1 MNLDRGGAQTP
12 VMTVKMLEHETARVD
27 DRSDI
32 LDGLSQD
39 QKQLSP
45 KYFYDEAGS
54 RLFDQ
59 ICDLP
64 EYYLTRTELGI
75 MREHAEAMTGLMGPR
90 ASIIELGSGSSL
102 KTRILLDHADSPAAY
117 VPVDISRDHLWKTA
131 GCLADDYP
139 EIEILP
145 VCADF
150 TQSFELPEPAVE
162 PDRHVVYFP
171 GSTIGNF
178 SRDDAVD
185 LLKQVRQ
192 VVNGNGALLIG
203 VDLVKPREVIE
214 PAYNDTAGVTA
225 KFNKNILVRINRE
238 HAGAF
243 DLNRFKHDAVYDEQH
258 HRIEMRLISCEEQDI
273 PIAGQSIHFDKG
285 EYIVTEHS
293 HKYSIEEF
301 GSIGEVAEFSLKEI
315 WMDPDEMFSVQFL
328 EAT

>member
-1 MNLDRGGAQTP
+1 MN
-12 VMTVKMLEHETARVD
+12 VKMLEHEIGQVD
-27 DRSDI
+27 ERSDI
-32 LDGLSQD
+32 LDGLNQD

-45 KYFYDEAGS
+45 KYFYDETGS

-75 MREHAEAMTGLMGPR
+75 MREHVEAMTGLMGPR

-102 KTRILLDHADSPAAY
+102 KTRILLDHVEEPAAY
-117 VPVDISRDHLWKTA
+117 VPVDISRDHLLKTA

-178 SRDDAVD
+178 SRDDAID

-192 VVNGNGALLIG
+192 VVNGNGALLVG
-203 VDLVKPREVIE
+203 VDLIKPRKVVEA
-214 PAYNDTAGVTA
+214 AYNDTAGVTA
-225 KFNKNILVRINRE
+225 KFNKNILARINRD

-243 DLNRFKHDAVYDEQH
+243 DPSRFKHDAVYDEEH

-273 PIAGQSIHFDKG
+273 PIAGQSIHFEKG

-293 HKYSIEEF
+293 HKYSLDEF
-301 GSIGEVAEFSLKEI
+301 GSIGEEAEFSLKDI
-315 WMDPDEMFSVQFL
+315 WTDPDQLFSVQFL
-328 EAT
+328 EAI

>member
-1 MNLDRGGAQTP
+1 MN
-12 VMTVKMLEHETARVD
+12 VKMLEHEIGQVD
-27 DRSDI
+27 ERSDI

-45 KYFYDEAGS
+45 KYFYDETGS

-75 MREHAEAMTGLMGPR
+75 MREHVEAMTGLMGPR

-102 KTRILLDHADSPAAY
+102 KTRILLDHVEEPAAY
-117 VPVDISRDHLWKTA
+117 VPVDISRDHLLKTA

-178 SRDDAVD
+178 SRDDAID

-192 VVNGNGALLIG
+192 VVNGNGALLVG
-203 VDLVKPREVIE
+203 VDLIKPRKVVEA
-214 PAYNDTAGVTA
+214 AYNDTAGVTA
-225 KFNKNILVRINRE
+225 KFNKNILARINRD

-243 DLNRFKHDAVYDEQH
+243 DPSRFEHDAVYDEEH

-273 PIAGQSIHFDKG
+273 PIAGQSIHFEKG

-293 HKYSIEEF
+293 HKYSIDEF
-301 GSIGEVAEFSLKEI
+301 GSIGEEAEFSLKDT
-315 WMDPDEMFSVQFL
+315 WTDPDQLFSVQFL
-328 EAT
+328 EAI

>member
-1 MNLDRGGAQTP
+1 
-12 VMTVKMLEHETARVD
+12 
-27 DRSDI
+27 
-32 LDGLSQD
+32 
-39 QKQLSP
+39 LSP
-45 KYFYDEAGS
+45 KYFYDETGS

-75 MREHAEAMTGLMGPR
+75 MREHVEAMTGLMGPR

-102 KTRILLDHADSPAAY
+102 KTRILLDHVEEPAAY
-117 VPVDISRDHLWKTA
+117 VPVDISRDHLLKTA

-178 SRDDAVD
+178 SRDDAID

-192 VVNGNGALLIG
+192 VVNGNGALLVG
-203 VDLVKPREVIE
+203 GDLIKPRTVVEA
-214 PAYNDTAGVTA
+214 AYNDTAGVTA
-225 KFNKNILVRINRE
+225 RFNKNILARINRD

-243 DLNRFKHDAVYDEQH
+243 DPSRFEHDAVYDEEH

-273 PIAGQSIHFDKG
+273 PIAGQSIHFEKG

-293 HKYSIEEF
+293 HKYSIDEF
-301 GSIGEVAEFSLKEI
+301 GSIGEEAEFSLKDI
-315 WMDPDEMFSVQFL
+315 WTDPDQLFSVQFL
-328 EAT
+328 EAI

>member
-1 MNLDRGGAQTP
+1 MN
-12 VMTVKMLEHETARVD
+12 VKMLEHEIGQVD
-27 DRSDI
+27 ERSDI
-32 LDGLSQD
+32 LDGLNQD

-45 KYFYDEAGS
+45 KYFYDETGS

-75 MREHAEAMTGLMGPR
+75 MREHVEAMTGLMGPR

-102 KTRILLDHADSPAAY
+102 KTRILLDHVEEPAAY
-117 VPVDISRDHLWKTA
+117 VPVDISRDHLLKTA

-178 SRDDAVD
+178 SRDDAID

-192 VVNGNGALLIG
+192 VVNGNGALLVG
-203 VDLVKPREVIE
+203 VDLIKPRKVVEA
-214 PAYNDTAGVTA
+214 AYNDTAGVTA
-225 KFNKNILVRINRE
+225 KFNKNILARINRD

-243 DLNRFKHDAVYDEQH
+243 DPSRFEHDAVYDEEH

-273 PIAGQSIHFDKG
+273 PIAGQSIHFEKG

-293 HKYSIEEF
+293 HKYSIDEF
-301 GSIGEVAEFSLKEI
+301 GSIGEEAQFSLKDI
-315 WMDPDEMFSVQFL
+315 WTDPDQLFSVQFL
-328 EAT
+328 EAI

>member
-1 MNLDRGGAQTP
+1 MN
-12 VMTVKMLEHETARVD
+12 VKMLKHKLVQVD
-27 DRSDI
+27 ERSDI
-32 LDGLSQD
+32 LDGLNQD

-75 MREHAEAMTGLMGPR
+75 MREHVEAMTGLMGRR

-102 KTRILLDHADSPAAY
+102 KTRILLDHVDEPAAY
-117 VPVDISRDHLWKTA
+117 VPVDISRDHLLKTA
-131 GCLADDYP
+131 GGLADDYP

-150 TQSFELPEPAVE
+150 TQPFELPEPAVE

-178 SRDDAVD
+178 SRDDALD
-185 LLKQVRQ
+185 LLKQVRH

-225 KFNKNILVRINRE
+225 KFNKNILTRINRE

-243 DLNRFKHDAVYDEQH
+243 DPNRFEHDAVYDEEHQ
-258 HRIEMRLISCEEQDI
+258 RIEMRLISREEQDV
-273 PIAGQSIHFDKG
+273 PIAGQSIHFDEG

-293 HKYSIEEF
+293 HKYAIDEF
-301 GSIGEVAEFSLKEI
+301 GSIGKDAEFTLKEI
-315 WMDPDEMFSVQFL
+315 WTDADEMFSVQFL

>member
-1 MNLDRGGAQTP
+1 MN
-12 VMTVKMLEHETARVD
+12 VKMLEHEIGQVD
-27 DRSDI
+27 ERSDI

-45 KYFYDEAGS
+45 KYFYDETGS

-75 MREHAEAMTGLMGPR
+75 MREHVEAMTGLMGPR

-102 KTRILLDHADSPAAY
+102 KTRILLDHVEEPAAY
-117 VPVDISRDHLWKTA
+117 VPVDISRDHLLKTA

-178 SRDDAVD
+178 SRDDAID

-192 VVNGNGALLIG
+192 VVNGNGALLVG
-203 VDLVKPREVIE
+203 VDLIKPRKVVEA
-214 PAYNDTAGVTA
+214 AYNDTAGVTA
-225 KFNKNILVRINRE
+225 KFNKNILARINRD

-243 DLNRFKHDAVYDEQH
+243 DPSRFEHDAVYDEEH

-273 PIAGQSIHFDKG
+273 PIAGQSIHFEKG

-293 HKYSIEEF
+293 HKYSIDEF
-301 GSIGEVAEFSLKEI
+301 GSIGEEAQFSLKDI
-315 WMDPDEMFSVQFL
+315 WTDPDQLFSVQFL
-328 EAT
+328 EAI

>member
-1 MNLDRGGAQTP
+1 MN
-12 VMTVKMLEHETARVD
+12 VKMLEHEIGQVD
-27 DRSDI
+27 ERSDI

-45 KYFYDEAGS
+45 KYFYDETGS

-75 MREHAEAMTGLMGPR
+75 MREHVEAMTGLMGPR

-102 KTRILLDHADSPAAY
+102 KTRILLDHVEEPAAY
-117 VPVDISRDHLWKTA
+117 VPVDISRDHLLKTA

-178 SRDDAVD
+178 SRDDAID

-192 VVNGNGALLIG
+192 VVNGNGALLVG
-203 VDLVKPREVIE
+203 VDLIKPRKVVEA
-214 PAYNDTAGVTA
+214 AYNDTAGVTA
-225 KFNKNILVRINRE
+225 KFNKNILARINHD

-243 DLNRFKHDAVYDEQH
+243 DPSRFEHDAVYDEEH

-273 PIAGQSIHFDKG
+273 PIAGQSIHFEKG

-293 HKYSIEEF
+293 HKYSIDEF
-301 GSIGEVAEFSLKEI
+301 GSIGEEAQFSLKDI
-315 WMDPDEMFSVQFL
+315 WTDPDQLFSVQFL
-328 EAT
+328 EAI

>member
-1 MNLDRGGAQTP
+1 MN
-12 VMTVKMLEHETARVD
+12 VKMLEHEIGQVD
-27 DRSDI
+27 ERSDI

-45 KYFYDEAGS
+45 KYFYDETGS

-75 MREHAEAMTGLMGPR
+75 MREHVEAMTGLMGPR

-102 KTRILLDHADSPAAY
+102 KTRILLDHVEEPAAY
-117 VPVDISRDHLWKTA
+117 VPVDISRDHLLKTA

-150 TQSFELPEPAVE
+150 TRSFELPEPAVE

-178 SRDDAVD
+178 SRDDAID

-203 VDLVKPREVIE
+203 VDLIKPRKVVEA
-214 PAYNDTAGVTA
+214 AYNDTAGVTA
-225 KFNKNILVRINRE
+225 KFNKNILARINRD

-243 DLNRFKHDAVYDEQH
+243 DPSRFEHDAVYDEEH

-273 PIAGQSIHFDKG
+273 PIAGQSIHFEKG

-293 HKYSIEEF
+293 HKYSIDEF
-301 GSIGEVAEFSLKEI
+301 GSIGEEAEFSLTDI
-315 WMDPDEMFSVQFL
+315 WTDPDQLFSVQFL
-328 EAT
+328 EAI

>member
-1 MNLDRGGAQTP
+1 MN
-12 VMTVKMLEHETARVD
+12 VKMLEHEIGQVD
-27 DRSDI
+27 ERSDI
-32 LDGLSQD
+32 LDGLNQD

-45 KYFYDEAGS
+45 KYFYDETGS

-75 MREHAEAMTGLMGPR
+75 MREHVEAMTGLMGPR

-102 KTRILLDHADSPAAY
+102 KTRILLDHVEEPAAY
-117 VPVDISRDHLWKTA
+117 VPVDISRDHLLKTA

-178 SRDDAVD
+178 SRDDAID

-192 VVNGNGALLIG
+192 VVNGNGALLVG
-203 VDLVKPREVIE
+203 VDLIKPRKVVEA
-214 PAYNDTAGVTA
+214 AYNDTAGVTA
-225 KFNKNILVRINRE
+225 KFNKNILARINRD

-243 DLNRFKHDAVYDEQH
+243 DPSRFEHDAVYDEEH

-273 PIAGQSIHFDKG
+273 PIAGESIHFEKG

-293 HKYSIEEF
+293 HKYSIDEF
-301 GSIGEVAEFSLKEI
+301 GSIGEEAEFSLKDI
-315 WMDPDEMFSVQFL
+315 WTDPDQLFSVQFL
-328 EAT
+328 EAI

>member
-1 MNLDRGGAQTP
+1 MN
-12 VMTVKMLEHETARVD
+12 VKMLEHEIGQVD
-27 DRSDI
+27 ERSDI
-32 LDGLSQD
+32 LDGLNQD

-45 KYFYDEAGS
+45 KYFYDEIGS

-75 MREHAEAMTGLMGPR
+75 MREHVEAMTGLMGPR

-102 KTRILLDHADSPAAY
+102 KTRILLDHVEEPAAY
-117 VPVDISRDHLWKTA
+117 VPVDISRDHLLKTA

-178 SRDDAVD
+178 SRDDAID

-192 VVNGNGALLIG
+192 VVNGNGALLVG
-203 VDLVKPREVIE
+203 VDLIKPRKVVEA
-214 PAYNDTAGVTA
+214 AYNDTAGVTA
-225 KFNKNILVRINRE
+225 KFNKNILARINRD

-243 DLNRFKHDAVYDEQH
+243 DPSRFEHDAVYDEEH

-273 PIAGQSIHFDKG
+273 PIAGQSIHFEKG

-293 HKYSIEEF
+293 HKYSIDEF
-301 GSIGEVAEFSLKEI
+301 GSIGEEAEFSLKDI
-315 WMDPDEMFSVQFL
+315 WTDPDQLFSVQFL
-328 EAT
+328 EAI

>member
-1 MNLDRGGAQTP
+1 MN
-12 VMTVKMLEHETARVD
+12 VKMLEHEIGQVD
-27 DRSDI
+27 ERSDI
-32 LDGLSQD
+32 LDGLNQD

-45 KYFYDEAGS
+45 KYFYDETGS

-75 MREHAEAMTGLMGPR
+75 MREHVEAMTGLMGPR

-102 KTRILLDHADSPAAY
+102 KTRILLDHVEEPAAY
-117 VPVDISRDHLWKTA
+117 VPVDISRDHLLKTA

-178 SRDDAVD
+178 SRDDAID

-192 VVNGNGALLIG
+192 VVNGNGALLVG
-203 VDLVKPREVIE
+203 VDLIKPRKVVEA
-214 PAYNDTAGVTA
+214 AYNDTAGVTA
-225 KFNKNILVRINRE
+225 KFNKNILARINRD

-243 DLNRFKHDAVYDEQH
+243 DPSRFEHDAVYDEEH

-273 PIAGQSIHFDKG
+273 PIAGQSIHFEKG

-293 HKYSIEEF
+293 HKYSIDEF
-301 GSIGEVAEFSLKEI
+301 GSIGEEAEFSLKDI
-315 WMDPDEMFSVQFL
+315 WTDPDQLFSVQFL
-328 EAT
+328 EAI

>member
-1 MNLDRGGAQTP
+1 MDVR
-12 VMTVKMLEHETARVD
+12 MLEHKTARVD
-27 DRSDI
+27 SRSDI
-32 LDGLSQD
+32 LDGLSAD

-75 MREHAEAMTGLMGPR
+75 MRKHVQAMTALMGPR
-90 ASIIELGSGSSL
+90 TFIIELGSGSSL
-102 KTRILLDHADSPAAY
+102 KTRILLDHADKPTAY
-117 VPVDISRDHLWKTA
+117 VPVDISRDHLRKTA
-131 GCLADDYP
+131 GRLAYDYP

-150 TQSFELPEPAVE
+150 TRSFELPEPGVK

-178 SRDDAVD
+178 SQDDAVN
-185 LLKQVRQ
+185 LLKQVRR

-203 VDLVKPREVIE
+203 VDLAKPRGAIE

-243 DLNRFKHDAVYDEQH
+243 DLNRFEHDAVYDEQNQ
-258 HRIEMRLISCEEQDI
+258 RIEMRLISCEEQNILIGD
-273 PIAGQSIHFDKG
+273 QSIHFDKG

-293 HKYSIEEF
+293 HKYSIEKF
-301 GSIGEVAEFSLKEI
+301 RSIGEEAEFFLKEI
-315 WMDPDEMFSVQFL
+315 WTDPDEMFSVQFL
-328 EAT
+328 EAA

>member
-1 MNLDRGGAQTP
+1 MI
-12 VMTVKMLEHETARVD
+12 VKMLKHKLVQVNE
-27 DRSDI
+27 RSDI
-32 LDGLSQD
+32 LDGLNQD

-45 KYFYDEAGS
+45 KYFYDETGS

-75 MREHAEAMTGLMGPR
+75 MREHVEAMTGLMGPR

-102 KTRILLDHADSPAAY
+102 KTRILLDHVDEPAAY
-117 VPVDISRDHLWKTA
+117 VPVDISRDHLLKTA
-131 GCLADDYP
+131 GGLADDYP

-150 TQSFELPEPAVE
+150 TQPFELPEPAVE

-178 SRDDAVD
+178 SRDDAID

-192 VVNGNGALLIG
+192 VVNGNGALLVG
-203 VDLVKPREVIE
+203 VDLIKPRKVVEA
-214 PAYNDTAGVTA
+214 AYNDTAGVTA
-225 KFNKNILVRINRE
+225 KFNKNILARINRD

-243 DLNRFKHDAVYDEQH
+243 DPSRFEHDAVYDEEH
-258 HRIEMRLISCEEQDI
+258 HRIEMRLISWEEQDI
-273 PIAGQSIHFDKG
+273 PIAGQSIHFEKG
-285 EYIVTEHS
+285 EYIETEHS
-293 HKYSIEEF
+293 HKYSIDEF
-301 GSIGEVAEFSLKEI
+301 GSIGEEAEFSLKDI
-315 WMDPDEMFSVQFL
+315 WTDPDRLFSVQFL
-328 EAT
+328 EAI

>member
-1 MNLDRGGAQTP
+1 MN
-12 VMTVKMLEHETARVD
+12 VKMLEHEIGQVD
-27 DRSDI
+27 ERSDI

-45 KYFYDEAGS
+45 KYFYDETGS

-75 MREHAEAMTGLMGPR
+75 MREHVEAITRLMGPR

-102 KTRILLDHADSPAAY
+102 KTRILLDHVEEPAAY
-117 VPVDISRDHLWKTA
+117 VPVDISRDHLLKTA

-162 PDRHVVYFP
+162 PARHIVYFP
-171 GSTIGNF
+171 GSTISNF
-178 SRDDAVD
+178 SRDDAID

-192 VVNGNGALLIG
+192 VVNGNGALLVG
-203 VDLVKPREVIE
+203 VDLIKPRKVVEA
-214 PAYNDTAGVTA
+214 AYNDTAGVTA
-225 KFNKNILVRINRE
+225 KFNKNILARINRD

-243 DLNRFKHDAVYDEQH
+243 DPSRFEHDAVYDEEH

-273 PIAGQSIHFDKG
+273 PIAGQSIHFEKG

-293 HKYSIEEF
+293 HKYSIDEF
-301 GSIGEVAEFSLKEI
+301 GSIGEEAEFSLKDI
-315 WMDPDEMFSVQFL
+315 WTDPDQLFSVQFL
-328 EAT
+328 EAI

>member
-1 MNLDRGGAQTP
+1 MN
-12 VMTVKMLEHETARVD
+12 VKMLEHEIGQVD
-27 DRSDI
+27 ERSDI
-32 LDGLSQD
+32 LDGLNQD

-45 KYFYDEAGS
+45 KYFYDETGS

-75 MREHAEAMTGLMGPR
+75 MREHVEAMTGLMGPR

-102 KTRILLDHADSPAAY
+102 KTRILLDHVEEPAAY
-117 VPVDISRDHLWKTA
+117 VPVDISRDHLLKTA

-178 SRDDAVD
+178 SRDDAID

-192 VVNGNGALLIG
+192 VVNGNGALLVG
-203 VDLVKPREVIE
+203 VDLIKPRKVVEA
-214 PAYNDTAGVTA
+214 AYNDTAGVTA
-225 KFNKNILVRINRE
+225 KFNKNILARINHD

-243 DLNRFKHDAVYDEQH
+243 DPSRFEHDAVYDEEH

-273 PIAGQSIHFDKG
+273 PIAGQSIHFEKG

-293 HKYSIEEF
+293 HKYSIDEF
-301 GSIGEVAEFSLKEI
+301 GSIGEEAEFSLKDI
-315 WMDPDEMFSVQFL
+315 WTDPDQLFSVQFL
-328 EAT
+328 EAI

>member
-1 MNLDRGGAQTP
+1 MN
-12 VMTVKMLEHETARVD
+12 VKMLEHEIGRVD
-27 DRSDI
+27 ERSDI

-45 KYFYDEAGS
+45 KYFYDETGS

-75 MREHAEAMTGLMGPR
+75 MREHVEAMTGLMGPR

-102 KTRILLDHADSPAAY
+102 KTRILLDHVEEPAAY
-117 VPVDISRDHLWKTA
+117 VPVDISRDHLLKTA

-178 SRDDAVD
+178 SRDDAID

-192 VVNGNGALLIG
+192 VVNGNGALLVG
-203 VDLVKPREVIE
+203 VDLIKPRKVVEA
-214 PAYNDTAGVTA
+214 AYNDTAGVTA
-225 KFNKNILVRINRE
+225 KFNKNILARINHD

-243 DLNRFKHDAVYDEQH
+243 DPSRFEHDAVYDEEH

-273 PIAGQSIHFDKG
+273 PIAGQSIHFEKG

-293 HKYSIEEF
+293 HKYSIDEF
-301 GSIGEVAEFSLKEI
+301 GSIGEEAEFSLKDI
-315 WMDPDEMFSVQFL
+315 WTDPDQLFSVQFL
-328 EAT
+328 EAI

>member
-1 MNLDRGGAQTP
+1 MN
-12 VMTVKMLEHETARVD
+12 VKMLEHEIGQVD
-27 DRSDI
+27 ERSDI

-45 KYFYDEAGS
+45 KYFYDETGS

-75 MREHAEAMTGLMGPR
+75 MREHVEAMTGLMGPR

-102 KTRILLDHADSPAAY
+102 KTRILLDHVEEPAAY
-117 VPVDISRDHLWKTA
+117 VPVDISRDHLLKTA

-178 SRDDAVD
+178 SRDDAID

-203 VDLVKPREVIE
+203 VDLIKPRKVVEA
-214 PAYNDTAGVTA
+214 AYNDTAGVTA
-225 KFNKNILVRINRE
+225 KFNKNILARINRD

-243 DLNRFKHDAVYDEQH
+243 DPSRFEHDAVYDEEH

-273 PIAGQSIHFDKG
+273 PIAGQSIHFEKG

-293 HKYSIEEF
+293 HKYSIDEF
-301 GSIGEVAEFSLKEI
+301 GSIGEEAEFSLKDI
-315 WMDPDEMFSVQFL
+315 WTDPDQLFSVQFL
-328 EAT
+328 EAI

>member
-1 MNLDRGGAQTP
+1 MN
-12 VMTVKMLEHETARVD
+12 VKMLEHEIGQVD
-27 DRSDI
+27 ERSDI

-45 KYFYDEAGS
+45 KYFYDETGS

-75 MREHAEAMTGLMGPR
+75 MREHVEAMTGLMGPR

-102 KTRILLDHADSPAAY
+102 KTRILLDHVEEPAAY
-117 VPVDISRDHLWKTA
+117 VPVDISRDHLLKTA

-178 SRDDAVD
+178 SRDDAID

-192 VVNGNGALLIG
+192 VVNGNGALLVG
-203 VDLVKPREVIE
+203 VDLIKPRKVVEA
-214 PAYNDTAGVTA
+214 AYNDTAGVTA
-225 KFNKNILVRINRE
+225 KFNKNILARINRD

-243 DLNRFKHDAVYDEQH
+243 DPNRFEHDAVYDEEH

-273 PIAGQSIHFDKG
+273 PIAGQSIHFEKG

-293 HKYSIEEF
+293 HKYSIDEF
-301 GSIGEVAEFSLKEI
+301 GSIGEEAEFSLKDI
-315 WMDPDEMFSVQFL
+315 WTDPDQLFSVQFL
-328 EAT
+328 EAI

>member
-1 MNLDRGGAQTP
+1 MN
-12 VMTVKMLEHETARVD
+12 VKMLEHEIGQVD
-27 DRSDI
+27 ERSDI

-45 KYFYDEAGS
+45 KYFYDETGS

-75 MREHAEAMTGLMGPR
+75 MREHVEAMTRLMGPR

-102 KTRILLDHADSPAAY
+102 KTRILLDHVEEPAAY
-117 VPVDISRDHLWKTA
+117 VPVDISRDHLLKTA

-162 PDRHVVYFP
+162 PARHIVYFP

-178 SRDDAVD
+178 SRDDAID

-192 VVNGNGALLIG
+192 VVNGNGALLVG
-203 VDLVKPREVIE
+203 VDLIKPRKVVEA
-214 PAYNDTAGVTA
+214 AYNDTAGVTA
-225 KFNKNILVRINRE
+225 KFNKNILARINRD

-243 DLNRFKHDAVYDEQH
+243 DPSRFEHDAVYDEEH

-273 PIAGQSIHFDKG
+273 PIAGQSIHFEKG

-293 HKYSIEEF
+293 HKYSIDEF
-301 GSIGEVAEFSLKEI
+301 GSIGEEAEFSLKDI
-315 WMDPDEMFSVQFL
+315 WTDPDQLFSVQFL
-328 EAT
+328 EAI

>member
-1 MNLDRGGAQTP
+1 MN
-12 VMTVKMLEHETARVD
+12 VKMLEHEIGQVD
-27 DRSDI
+27 ERSDI

-45 KYFYDEAGS
+45 KYFYDETGS

-75 MREHAEAMTGLMGPR
+75 MREHVEAMTGLMGPR

-102 KTRILLDHADSPAAY
+102 KTRILLDHVEEPAAY
-117 VPVDISRDHLWKTA
+117 VPVDISRDHLLKTA

-178 SRDDAVD
+178 SRDDAID

-192 VVNGNGALLIG
+192 VVNGNGALLVG
-203 VDLVKPREVIE
+203 VDLIKPRKVVEA
-214 PAYNDTAGVTA
+214 AYNDTAGVTA
-225 KFNKNILVRINRE
+225 KFNKNILARINRD

-243 DLNRFKHDAVYDEQH
+243 DPSRFEHDAVYDEEH

-273 PIAGQSIHFDKG
+273 PIAGQSIHFEKG

-293 HKYSIEEF
+293 HKYSIDEF
-301 GSIGEVAEFSLKEI
+301 GSIGEEAEFSLKDI
-315 WMDPDEMFSVQFL
+315 WTDPDELFSVQFL
-328 EAT
+328 EAI

>member
-1 MNLDRGGAQTP
+1 MN
-12 VMTVKMLEHETARVD
+12 VKMLEHEIGQVD
-27 DRSDI
+27 ERSDI
-32 LDGLSQD
+32 LDGLNQD

-45 KYFYDEAGS
+45 KYFYDETGS

-75 MREHAEAMTGLMGPR
+75 MREHVEAMTGLMGPR

-102 KTRILLDHADSPAAY
+102 KTRILLDHVEEPAAY
-117 VPVDISRDHLWKTA
+117 VPVDISRDHLLKTA

-178 SRDDAVD
+178 SRDDAID

-192 VVNGNGALLIG
+192 VVNGNGALLVG
-203 VDLVKPREVIE
+203 VDLIKPRKVVEA
-214 PAYNDTAGVTA
+214 AYNDTAGVTA
-225 KFNKNILVRINRE
+225 RFNKNILARINRD

-243 DLNRFKHDAVYDEQH
+243 DPSRFEHDAVYDEEH

-273 PIAGQSIHFDKG
+273 PIAGQSIHFEKG

-293 HKYSIEEF
+293 HKYSIDEF
-301 GSIGEVAEFSLKEI
+301 GSIGEEAEFSLKDI
-315 WMDPDEMFSVQFL
+315 WTDPDQLFSVQFL
-328 EAT
+328 EAI

>member
-1 MNLDRGGAQTP
+1 MN
-12 VMTVKMLEHETARVD
+12 VKMLEHEIGQVD
-27 DRSDI
+27 ERSDI

-45 KYFYDEAGS
+45 KYFYDETGS

-75 MREHAEAMTGLMGPR
+75 MREHVEAMTGLMGPR

-102 KTRILLDHADSPAAY
+102 KTRILLDHVEEPAAY
-117 VPVDISRDHLWKTA
+117 VPVDISRDHLLKTA

-150 TQSFELPEPAVE
+150 TRSFELPEPAVE

-178 SRDDAVD
+178 SRDDAID

-192 VVNGNGALLIG
+192 VVNGNGALLVG
-203 VDLVKPREVIE
+203 VDLIKPRKVVEA
-214 PAYNDTAGVTA
+214 AYNDTAGVTA
-225 KFNKNILVRINRE
+225 KFNKNILARINRD

-243 DLNRFKHDAVYDEQH
+243 DPSRFEHDAVYDEEH

-273 PIAGQSIHFDKG
+273 PIAGQSIHFEKG

-293 HKYSIEEF
+293 HKYSIDEF
-301 GSIGEVAEFSLKEI
+301 GSIGEEAEFSLKDI
-315 WMDPDEMFSVQFL
+315 WTDPDQLFSVQFL
-328 EAT
+328 EAI

>member
-1 MNLDRGGAQTP
+1 MN
-12 VMTVKMLEHETARVD
+12 VKMLEHEIGQVD
-27 DRSDI
+27 ERSDI

-45 KYFYDEAGS
+45 KYFYDETGS

-75 MREHAEAMTGLMGPR
+75 MREHVEAMTRLMGPR

-102 KTRILLDHADSPAAY
+102 KTRIVLDHVEEPAAY
-117 VPVDISRDHLWKTA
+117 VPVDISRDHLLKTA

-162 PDRHVVYFP
+162 PARHIVYFP

-178 SRDDAVD
+178 SRDDAID

-192 VVNGNGALLIG
+192 VVNGNGALLVG
-203 VDLVKPREVIE
+203 VDLIKPRKVVEA
-214 PAYNDTAGVTA
+214 AYNDTAGVTA
-225 KFNKNILVRINRE
+225 KFNKNILARINRD

-243 DLNRFKHDAVYDEQH
+243 DPSRFEHDAVYDEEH

-273 PIAGQSIHFDKG
+273 PIAGQSIHFEKG

-293 HKYSIEEF
+293 HKYSIDEF
-301 GSIGEVAEFSLKEI
+301 GSIGEEAEFSLKDI
-315 WMDPDEMFSVQFL
+315 WTDPDQLFSVQFL
-328 EAT
+328 EAI

>member
-1 MNLDRGGAQTP
+1 MN
-12 VMTVKMLEHETARVD
+12 VKMLEHEIGQVD
-27 DRSDI
+27 ERSDI
-32 LDGLSQD
+32 LDGLNQD

-45 KYFYDEAGS
+45 KYFYDETGS

-75 MREHAEAMTGLMGPR
+75 MREHVEAMTGLMGPR

-102 KTRILLDHADSPAAY
+102 KTRILLDHVEEPAAY
-117 VPVDISRDHLWKTA
+117 VPVDISRDHLLKTA

-178 SRDDAVD
+178 SRDDAID

-192 VVNGNGALLIG
+192 VVNGNGALLVG
-203 VDLVKPREVIE
+203 VDLIKPRKVVEA
-214 PAYNDTAGVTA
+214 AYNDTAGVTA
-225 KFNKNILVRINRE
+225 KFNKNILARINHD

-243 DLNRFKHDAVYDEQH
+243 DPSRFEHDAVYDEEH

-273 PIAGQSIHFDKG
+273 PIAGQSIHFEKG

-293 HKYSIEEF
+293 HKYSIDEF
-301 GSIGEVAEFSLKEI
+301 GSIGEEAQFSLKDI
-315 WMDPDEMFSVQFL
+315 WTDPDQLFSVQFL
-328 EAT
+328 EAI

>member
-1 MNLDRGGAQTP
+1 MN
-12 VMTVKMLEHETARVD
+12 VKMLEHEIGQVD
-27 DRSDI
+27 ERSDI

-45 KYFYDEAGS
+45 KYFYDETGS

-75 MREHAEAMTGLMGPR
+75 MREHVEAMTGLMGPR

-102 KTRILLDHADSPAAY
+102 KTRILLDHVEEPAAY
-117 VPVDISRDHLWKTA
+117 VPVDISRDHLLKTA

-178 SRDDAVD
+178 SRDDAID

-192 VVNGNGALLIG
+192 VVNGNGALLVG
-203 VDLVKPREVIE
+203 VDLIKPRKVVEA
-214 PAYNDTAGVTA
+214 AYNDTAGVTA
-225 KFNKNILVRINRE
+225 KFNKNILARINRD

-243 DLNRFKHDAVYDEQH
+243 DPSRFEHDAVYDEEH

-273 PIAGQSIHFDKG
+273 PIAGQSIHFEKG

-293 HKYSIEEF
+293 HKYSIDEF
-301 GSIGEVAEFSLKEI
+301 GSIGEEAEFSLKDI
-315 WMDPDEMFSVQFL
+315 WTDPDQLFSVQFL
-328 EAT
+328 EAI